1 MFKQS
6 MLVIGLGVVLAA
18 CAHHPRTSRTQPAP
32 QPGSTPHSVEVET
45 VVFSPEHAAL
55 VHAYYGQAGAT
66 RGPGHGGLPPGIAKN
81 LQRGKPLPPG
91 IARQHLPHD
100 LLVRLPRPP
109 HGLEYVIVAGKLLLV
124 EAATQLV
131 RQVLLEAVFT

>member
-6 MLVIGLGVVLAA
+6 MMVIGLAVMLAA
-18 CAHHPRTSRTQPAP
+18 CAHHPRTPPTQPAP
-32 QPGSTPHSVEVET
+32 QPGSTSHSVET
-45 VVFSPEHAAL
+45 VVFSAEHAAL

-66 RGPGHGGLPPGIAKN
+66 RGRGHGGLPPGIAKN

-109 HGLEYVIVAGKLLLV
+109 NGLEYVIVAGKLLLV